1 MNGPIMCELGA
12 GVERRAAMRAHQIM
26 ARHLITVGTET
37 SIIEAAKLMMD
48 HHVSGLPV
56 VGSAGRLVGIL
67 SESDLLRRSEIGTQR
82 RRSRWLQFLL
92 GPGYAAA
99 DFVHERGRK
108 VGEIMSCDPV
118 TVTEEAPL
126 PDLVDLME
134 KMGVKRLPVM
144 REGRL
149 VGLVTR
155 ADLLRAVASIAHQI
169 QDPTADDKHIHD
181 RIVRVLE
188 GANWCPLG
196 LQVSVRNGEVHL
208 RAVITDERARQAAIV
223 AAENVAG
230 VKEVHDHLCCIDTYS
245 GFYIQSA
252 EDERAAAA
260 KVAKEMAG

>member
-1 MNGPIMCELGA
+1 
-12 GVERRAAMRAHQIM
+12 MRAHQIM
-26 ARHLITVGTET
+26 TRHLITVGTET

-48 HHVSGLPV
+48 HHVSGMPV
-56 VGSAGRLVGIL
+56 VELSGRLVGIL
-67 SESDLLRRSEIGTQR
+67 SESDFLRRSEIGTQR
-82 RRSRWLQFLL
+82 RRGRWLQFLL
-92 GPGYAAA
+92 GSGHAAA

-108 VGEIMSCDPV
+108 VGEMMSCDPV
-118 TVTEEAPL
+118 TVTEEMSL

-134 KMGVKRLPVM
+134 KMSVKRLPVM

-169 QDPTADDKHIHD
+169 PDPTADDKHVHD
-181 RIVRVLE
+181 RIVRALD

-196 LQVSVRNGEVHL
+196 LQVAVRNGVVHM
-208 RAVITDERARQAAIV
+208 RGIIVDERARQAAIV

-230 VKEVHDHLCCIDTYS
+230 VKEVHDHLCYVDTYS

-252 EDERAAAA
+252 EDERAA
-260 KVAKEMAG
+260 KAKETAG